1 MTAYPQSISV
11 TTPVSEA
18 IERVK
23 LMLFRPFDPSKWF
36 TIGFCAWL
44 AGFGSRG
51 FSFNYGGGGSQ
62 HKGGSGGGNAREVF
76 DHAQR
81 FVMNNL
87 FWILPLV
94 VALVLLSLAVGVV
107 LLWLRSRGEFMFLHC
122 VALNKAEVDVP
133 WRKFVTEGNS
143 LFVFRLVLGLAWM
156 IPLVSFAIVTIVL
169 VMRMVN
175 RGAPDWYVIISLIGV
190 GLMIMTLGVVFL
202 IIGKLTIDFVVPIMF
217 LRRCK
222 CLNGWREFGH
232 LFSTHVANF
241 VVYLLFQVVLGLA
254 IGMMVLA
261 AVIATCC
268 IAGCLMVIPYLGTVV
283 LLPVLTF
290 KRSYSLLYLAQYGRE
305 YDVFPPP
312 IVTTI
317 PGALPP
323 AAAA

>member
-11 TTPVSEA
+11 TVPVSAA

-23 LMLFRPFDPSKWF
+23 LILFRPFDPSKWF

-44 AGFGSRG
+44 AGLGSRG
-51 FSFNYGGGGSQ
+51 LSFHYGGGGSQ
-62 HKGGSGGGNAREVF
+62 HNGGNGGGNAREVF
-76 DHAQR
+76 GQAQH

-87 FWILPLV
+87 FWILPLA

-122 VALNKAEVDVP
+122 VALNKAEIDVP

-143 LFVFRLVLGLAWM
+143 LFIFRLVLGLAWM
-156 IPLVSFAIVTIVL
+156 IPLVSFVIVAILL
-169 VMRMVN
+169 VFRMVN
-175 RGAPDWYVIISLIGV
+175 RSVPDWYIIISLIGV
-190 GLMIMTLGVVFL
+190 GLIIMALGIAFL

-217 LRRCK
+217 LRRCN
-222 CLNGWREFGH
+222 CLDGWREFGH

-241 VVYLLFQVVLGLA
+241 AVYLLFQIVLGLA
-254 IGMMVLA
+254 IGMMILA
-261 AVIATCC
+261 AIIATCC
-268 IAGCLMVIPYLGTVV
+268 IAGCLMIMPYLGTVV

-290 KRSYSLLYLAQYGRE
+290 KRSYSLHYLAQYGQA

-312 IVTTI
+312 IITII
-317 PGALPP
+317 PGTVPP
-323 AAAA
+323 TAV